1 MGTKSKKRKIVNVI
15 TPKLLK
21 SIKSSVNSSYTIIN
35 DVTINETVIACNH
48 AVEIGV
54 TVDNK
59 LADAEDIY
67 ALFPTLFKNPH
78 NIMIPAKAMNLVKKH
93 LPVRYLDK
101 IHGGEKTPENRAVA
115 VELCLL
121 FLSQLASTHRNILNG
136 ESPEGWKSLRAQ
148 YLRELLLIDAQTY
161 QHVEDAL
168 LYDYNKGS
176 IIERG
181 TYSKGNYSTR
191 FRLGEAHRG
200 KGYKPY
206 ELKSDVVRKLF
217 KKSCHRK
224 IKAARENVICANLLE
239 FYKAVELPATQEVED
254 EGKRLIANNYTNKKG
269 KRLISLNKKAKSHY
283 KDQEEVCFA
292 EDAVKIYKYLSDNG
306 LLIPKAG
313 GESSGGR
320 VVDSFTLMPS
330 WIRKLVKVNGQPM
343 VECDYSCLHPNIA
356 MSLYGGDA
364 QYLTHESVSKKSG
377 IDKSVVKIEHLS
389 FFNKN
394 KWSMEKS
401 KLYDYYTNSQP
412 AMIYNIITEKLLSVH
427 QHKVTS
433 RRLFK
438 KEVEIM
444 TVVIQRLNDKG
455 IYVGYVYD
463 ALFCCPDHRF
473 VVKTVMDEVIVEF
486 GVYTTAKIG

>member
-1 MGTKSKKRKIVNVI
+1 MGTKSKKRKSVNVM

-21 SIKSSVNSSYTIIN
+21 SIKLSVDSSYTIIN
-35 DVTINETVIACNH
+35 DVTINETVIASNH

-67 ALFPTLFKNPH
+67 ALFPTLFKYPH
-78 NIMIPAKAMNLVKKH
+78 NIMIPAKAMNLIKKH

-101 IHGGEKTPENRAVA
+101 IHGGEKTLENRAVA
-115 VELCLL
+115 IELCLL
-121 FLSQLASTHRNILNG
+121 FLSQLASTYRNILNG
-136 ESPEGWKSLRAQ
+136 ESPEGWKSLRAE
-148 YLRELLLIDAQTY
+148 YLRELLRIDAKTY
-161 QHVEDAL
+161 QHVVDAL
-168 LYDYNKGS
+168 LYEYNTGS
-176 IIERG
+176 IIDRG
-181 TYSKGNYSTR
+181 TYSKGNHSTT
-191 FRLGEAHRG
+191 FRLGKVHRG

-206 ELKSDVVRKLF
+206 EVKTEVVRKLF
-217 KKSCHRK
+217 KKSGHRK
-224 IKAARENVICANLLE
+224 LVEANENVVCVNLLE
-239 FYKAVELPATQEVED
+239 FYKIVELPTIQEVCD
-254 EGKRLIANNYTNKKG
+254 EGRRLIASNYINKKG
-269 KRLISLNKKAKSHY
+269 KRLVSLNKKAKSNY
-283 KDQEEVCFA
+283 SYQEQVCFV
-292 EDAVKIYKYLSDNG
+292 EDAIKIYKYLTENG

-330 WIRKLVKVNGQPM
+330 WIRKLTKVNGQPM

-356 MSLYGGDA
+356 VSLYGGDS
-364 QYLTHESVSKKSG
+364 QYLTHESVSSESG

-394 KWSMEKS
+394 KWSMEQS
-401 KLYDYYTNSQP
+401 ELYDYYTNSQP

-444 TVVIQRLNDKG
+444 SEVIQRLNDKG

-463 ALFCCPDHRF
+463 ALFCCPDHSF
-473 VVKTVMDEVIVEF
+473 LVKNVMDEVIVEF